1 MGTVIRLARDGVDFC
16 DREGALRLRDM
27 IVMYW
32 RRQGYMGIAVVI
44 ADEKR
49 MIAGAMVDVYSTVRS
64 NIGPRGFPPRI

>member
-49 MIAGAMVDVYSTVRS
+49 MIAGA
-64 NIGPRGFPPRI
+64 I